1 MRHIQT
7 YQVFPKIPKSLR
19 FLEVLSRNLWWSWKR
34 DVIELYRRVDPRLWE
49 QSGQN
54 PIAFATLIP
63 QERFEQLAQDD
74 SFLAHLS
81 RIKEAYKARVLAPG
95 YRTDSPYGEGG
106 TIAYFSMEFGIH
118 ESLPLFAGGLGVL
131 AGDHLKS
138 ASTLNLPL
146 VGVGLLYREGYFRQF
161 LNQEGWQQESYPR
174 TDLYHL
180 PLSRE
185 KDKNGN
191 DLVIRVAGPDGE
203 IVAQVW
209 RIKVGRIPLIL
220 LDTNLHE
227 NSPETRDITARL
239 YGGDPP
245 VRLAQEVLLGIG
257 GLRALAALGIQPTVC
272 HMNEGH
278 CSFVGVER
286 IAQIMES
293 LGVSMETAL
302 EVIPRTT
309 IFTTHTPVAAGHD
322 SFPVDIVRPYLKPYE
337 DGFNMPVEE
346 ILAWGQPEGAGP
358 EGNFSMFVLGLRNA
372 QHINGV
378 SRLHGEVARKMWDHV
393 WPNRT
398 GSDVPITHVTNG
410 IHIGSFVSP
419 EVAHMFERYLGPEWH
434 EGSLRG
440 ENIVRIGAIYD
451 EELWRAHE
459 LSRSRLIRSVRKLMI
474 RQYSRRN
481 APSSTMRE
489 LETVLDQDALTVG
502 FARRFATYKRAN
514 LILRDPDRLLA
525 ILNSQDK
532 PVQFIFAGK
541 AHPRDNEGKALIQ
554 NLIQFAHRNNLRHK
568 MVFVED
574 YDMSIARLLVQGVDV
589 WLNNPRRPMEA
600 CGTSGM
606 KAAINGVLNLSI
618 LDGWWC
624 EGYAPDRGWAIG
636 SGEEFE
642 DPEYQDSVESQALYN
657 LLENDV
663 IPCFYDRS
671 DGNMPLNWLKRM
683 KASMQMAMAD
693 FCSHRMVNTYA
704 QRFYENAH
712 ARFGEL
718 LADEATEAK
727 RLSVIHERLR
737 SHWAAIRVDPPQR
750 DTDGPFRVSDRFSV
764 SASVHLGELKPE
776 EVRVELAYG
785 NIVSLDRLANRKV
798 ARMTVAEDWENGNYL
813 YRCELACDDPGRF
826 GFTVRVTPEADDWI
840 RYTPGL
846 ITWA

>member
-7 YQVFPKIPKSLR
+7 YQVFPKIPKPLR

-63 QERFEQLAQDD
+63 QERFEQLATDD
-74 SFLAHLS
+74 SFLAHLD
-81 RIKEAYKARVLAPG
+81 RVKTAYKSRVLSPSHRIA
-95 YRTDSPYGEGG
+95 SPYGEAG

-146 VGVGLLYREGYFRQF
+146 VAVGLLYREGYFRQF

-174 TDLYHL
+174 TELYHL
-180 PLSRE
+180 PLTRE
-185 KDKNGN
+185 KDKKGK
-191 DLVIRVAGPDGE
+191 DLVIKVTGPNGD
-203 IVAQVW
+203 IHAQVW

-220 LDTNLHE
+220 LDTNLQR
-227 NSPETRDITARL
+227 NPPEIRDITARL

-257 GLRALAALGIQPTVC
+257 GLRALAALNFQPTVC

-286 IAQIMES
+286 IAQIMEHHKVS
-293 LGVSMETAL
+293 LEIAL
-302 EVIPRTT
+302 QVIPRTT

-322 SFPVDIVRPYLKPYE
+322 SFPADIVKPYLTPYE
-337 DGFNMPVEE
+337 EIFDLPVED
-346 ILAWGQPEGAGP
+346 IIAWGQPEGVGP

-378 SRLHGEVARKMWDHV
+378 SKLHGDVARKMWDHV

-419 EVAHMFERYLGPEWH
+419 EVAHIFERYLGPEWY
-434 EGSLRG
+434 EGSIRS
-440 ENIVRIGAIYD
+440 ENIIRIGAIYD

-489 LETVLDQDALTVG
+489 METVLDQDALTIG

-514 LILRDPDRLLA
+514 LILRDPDRLAA
-525 ILNSQDK
+525 ILDSKEK

-554 NLIQFAHRNNLRHK
+554 NLIQFAQRSGMRHR

-589 WLNNPRRPMEA
+589 WLNTPRRPMEA

-606 KAAINGVLNLSI
+606 KAAINGVLNLSV

-624 EGYAPDRGWAIG
+624 EGYTPERGWAIG

-657 LLENDV
+657 LLETDV

-693 FCSHRMVNTYA
+693 FCSHRMVESYA
-704 QRFYENAH
+704 KRFYVNAH
-712 ARFGEL
+712 NRFGEL
-718 LADEATEAK
+718 LTNGAAEAK
-727 RLSVIHERLR
+727 RLSQIHERLR
-737 SHWAAIRVDPPQR
+737 SHWSTISLDPPQR
-750 DTDGPFRVSDRFSV
+750 DSDGPFRVSDHFGV
-764 SASVHLGELKPE
+764 TASVHLGELKPE
-776 EVRVELAYG
+776 DVRVELAYG
-785 NIVSLDRLANRKV
+785 HVVSLDRLANRKV
-798 ARMTVAEDWENGNYL
+798 ATMTVAEDWGKGNYL
-813 YRCELACDDPGRF
+813 YRCELTCDDPGRF